1 MLDDDFIWDIM
12 DRARSNP
19 GVVRTMAKLLDL
31 LYGIVSV
38 ILSHVSMEF
47 SFLTVNFPLFVWDR
61 KC

>member
-1 MLDDDFIWDIM
+1 MLDDDFIWDMM

-19 GVVRTMAKLLDL
+19 GVVRMMARLLDL

-38 ILSHVSMEF
+38 MLFHVRMEF
-47 SFLTVNFPLFVWDR
+47 SFFTVNSPLFVWDK